1 MTSKQT
7 TWVMFG
13 ISLVISMVFLSVL
26 VRTNYDLDDMR
37 RTIVTQNKQI
47 DLLTKLNSELVQKVK
62 DLDKS
67 QSLVTKDLDKIKTVQ
82 ENQIN
87 DLYRIRNRKR

>member
-7 TWVMFG
+7 TWIMFG

-37 RTIVTQNKQI
+37 RTIVAQNKQI
-47 DLLTKLNSELVQKVK
+47 DLLIKLNSELAQKVK

-67 QSLVTKDLDKIKTVQ
+67 QSLVTKDLDKIKIVQ
-82 ENQIN
+82 ENQTN
-87 DLYRIRNRKR
+87 ELYRIKNRKK

>member
-7 TWVMFG
+7 NWVMFG
-13 ISLVISMVFLSVL
+13 LSLVISMVFLSVL

-37 RTIVTQNKQI
+37 RTIVAQNKQI
-47 DLLTKLNSELVQKVK
+47 DALIKLNNELAQKVK

-67 QSLVTKDLDKIKTVQ
+67 QSLVTKDLDKIKTTQ
-82 ENQIN
+82 ENQTN
-87 DLYRIRNRKR
+87 ELYRIKNRKK

>member
-1 MTSKQT
+1 
-7 TWVMFG
+7 
-13 ISLVISMVFLSVL
+13 MVFLSVL

-37 RTIVTQNKQI
+37 RAMVTQNKQI
-47 DLLTKLNSELVQKVK
+47 DALTKLNSELAQKVK

-67 QSLVTKDLDKIKTVQ
+67 QSLITKDLDKIKTVQ

-87 DLYRIRNRKR
+87 DLYRIKNRKR

>member
-7 TWVMFG
+7 TWIMFG

-37 RTIVTQNKQI
+37 RAIVTQNKQI
-47 DLLTKLNSELVQKVK
+47 DALTKLNNELAQKIK

-67 QSLVTKDLDKIKTVQ
+67 QSLVTKDLDKIRTMQ
-82 ENQIN
+82 ENQTN
-87 DLYRIRNRKR
+87 DLYRIKNRKR

>member
-1 MTSKQT
+1 MTNKQT

-67 QSLVTKDLDKIKTVQ
+67 QSLVTKDLDKIKTIQ

-87 DLYRIRNRKR
+87 DLYRIKNRKR

>member
-1 MTSKQT
+1 
-7 TWVMFG
+7 MFG

-37 RTIVTQNKQI
+37 RAIVTQNKQI
-47 DLLTKLNSELVQKVK
+47 DALTKLNNELAQKVK

-87 DLYRIRNRKR
+87 DLYRIKNRKR

>member
-1 MTSKQT
+1 
-7 TWVMFG
+7 
-13 ISLVISMVFLSVL
+13 MVFLSVL

-37 RTIVTQNKQI
+37 RAIVTQNKQI
-47 DLLTKLNSELVQKVK
+47 DALTRLNNELAQKIK

-67 QSLVTKDLDKIKTVQ
+67 QSLVTKDLDKIKIVQ

>member
-1 MTSKQT
+1 
-7 TWVMFG
+7 MFG

-37 RTIVTQNKQI
+37 RTIVAQNKQI
-47 DLLTKLNSELVQKVK
+47 DLLIKLNNELAQKVK

-67 QSLVTKDLDKIKTVQ
+67 QSLVTKDLDKIRTIQ
-82 ENQIN
+82 ENQTN
-87 DLYRIRNRKR
+87 DLYRIKNRKR

>member
-1 MTSKQT
+1 
-7 TWVMFG
+7 MFG

-37 RTIVTQNKQI
+37 RAIVTQNKQI
-47 DLLTKLNSELVQKVK
+47 DTLTKLNNELAQKIK
-62 DLDKS
+62 DLDKT
-67 QSLVTKDLDKIKTVQ
+67 QSLVTKDLDKIRTMQ

-87 DLYRIRNRKR
+87 DLYRIKNRKR

>member
-7 TWVMFG
+7 TWIMFG

-37 RTIVTQNKQI
+37 RAIVTQNKQI
-47 DLLTKLNSELVQKVK
+47 DALTKLNNELAQKVK

-87 DLYRIRNRKR
+87 DLYRIKNRKR

>member
-1 MTSKQT
+1 
-7 TWVMFG
+7 MFG

-37 RTIVTQNKQI
+37 RAMVTQNKQI
-47 DLLTKLNSELVQKVK
+47 DALTKLNSELAQKVK

-67 QSLVTKDLDKIKTVQ
+67 QSLITKDLDKIKTVQ

-87 DLYRIRNRKR
+87 DLYRIKNRKR

>member
-1 MTSKQT
+1 VTSKQT
-7 TWVMFG
+7 TWIMFG

-37 RTIVTQNKQI
+37 RAIVTQNKQI
-47 DLLTKLNSELVQKVK
+47 DALTKLNNELAQKVK

-87 DLYRIRNRKR
+87 DLYRIKNRKR

>member
-7 TWVMFG
+7 TWIMFG

-37 RTIVTQNKQI
+37 RAIVTQNKQI
-47 DLLTKLNSELVQKVK
+47 DTLTKLNNELAQKIK
-62 DLDKS
+62 DLDKT
-67 QSLVTKDLDKIKTVQ
+67 QSLVTKDLDKIRTMQ

-87 DLYRIRNRKR
+87 DLYRIKNRKR